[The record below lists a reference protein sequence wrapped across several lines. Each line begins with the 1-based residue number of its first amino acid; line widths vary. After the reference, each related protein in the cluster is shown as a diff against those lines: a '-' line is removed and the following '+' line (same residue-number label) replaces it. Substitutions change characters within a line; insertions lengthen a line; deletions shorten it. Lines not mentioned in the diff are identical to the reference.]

1 MHYAFEVTCPTLV
14 TAHCITS
21 DEKGDEKLSF
31 TDAPPFESHTSE
43 HLSEALTEAVTGLE
57 VAEGQQHNPC
67 YYRQCF
73 VLSVLT

>member
-1 MHYAFEVTCPTLV
+1 MHYAFEVTCPTLSV
-14 TAHCITS
+14 SQT
-21 DEKGDEKLSF
+21 
-31 TDAPPFESHTSE
+31 PFYESHTSE

-67 YYRQCF
+67 YYRQRF